1 MYFMKQLFPRN
12 LVILF
17 AKLLMSGHGIVDL
30 RGKVQGS
37 VTQKGRYGMVMRV
50 KVTPVNPRS
59 SAQQYIRS
67 LFAYFS
73 ANFRNLGA
81 TAIAG
86 FNAAAANGFVITN
99 VFGNSVKQT
108 GHGLYVGLN
117 MNLSVAGQSP
127 LIIAPT
133 PAGVP
138 SPLGIAPASVAGVS
152 LFINAEFFGG
162 VDVVPASTTLVYMG
176 TPKLS
181 DGQTSVKGK
190 YRILGT
196 IAAAG
201 DTGTTNVQATYEAMF
216 GAVTAGDR
224 FGIQVVT
231 VNNNTGEAGVP
242 TSAII
247 TAT

>member
-1 MYFMKQLFPRN
+1 MRN
-12 LVILF
+12 LKARHVVILF
-17 AKLLMSGHGIVDL
+17 ARMLMSGHGIVDL

-50 KVTPVNPRS
+50 KVTGVNPRS
-59 SAQQYIRS
+59 DLQQTVRA

-73 ANFRNLGA
+73 SNFRNLGA

-86 FNAAAANGFVITN
+86 FNAAAKNGFKITN
-99 VFGNSVKQT
+99 VFGQSNSQT

-117 MNLSVAGQSP
+117 MNLSVAGQAP

-133 PAGVP
+133 PEGVQ
-138 SPLGIAPASVAGVS
+138 SPLGISPASIAGTS

-162 VDVVPASTTLVYMG
+162 VDTVPANTTLVVMA

-181 DGQTSVKGK
+181 DSQFSVSGK
-190 YRILGT
+190 YRVIGT

-201 DTGTTNVQATYEAMF
+201 DTGTTDVSTEYETMY
-216 GAVTAGDR
+216 GAITAGDR
-224 FGIQVVT
+224 FGIQVNT

-242 TSAII
+242 TSKII
-247 TAT
+247 VST